1 MKKVFLVILGSILL
15 TGCYKGDIVEP
26 IKPETAA
33 DLKITNAV
41 GIKLQSTFVTSEVA
55 MNVKSDIVQVVTIK
69 IMDIGNRVVSKS
81 TMEVTIGDN
90 VVKVYTTALP
100 SSAYRI
106 ALYDNKGNQ
115 LGITDFNK
123 L

>member
-106 ALYDNKGNQ
+106 ALFDNNNKQ
-115 LGITDFNK
+115 LGVTDFNK